1 MPAQPVGGG
10 GVYGGAARLQ
20 VPALAQSLAPQMAS
34 NIGPMGSAC
43 ARRASERD
51 ANSGPEVGPTSAFY
65 SCVPTGTHGP
75 TGIFF
80 ANITPFSLQAP
91 SPESSF
97 YKRGASSVWIFPE
110 RGDIQTL
117 NEAS

>member
-43 ARRASERD
+43 ARRSAAQASVCP
-51 ANSGPEVGPTSAFY
+51 AWVLGWFIGSGGK
-65 SCVPTGTHGP
+65 
-75 TGIFF
+75 
-80 ANITPFSLQAP
+80 LP
-91 SPESSF
+91 SF
-97 YKRGASSVWIFPE
+97 V
-110 RGDIQTL
+110 
-117 NEAS
+117 